1 MSFLVISD
9 LREVFTKEKK
19 DVFVFINHQNELLLK
34 SYNNQIEYE
43 NTYVPFVIPICL
55 NRILEMK
62 KTKQVSN
69 YYIYKALN
77 GSLELTEEIHAN
89 LDSIINNIN
98 SGNWN
103 SLKRCSDILVISELL
118 FIWLDECVYSCIF
131 PSTINEIFDKNK
143 KLFEKKLSFTDYI
156 LDYKNL
162 KPEIINQMYQY
173 LKTNVKKYE
182 WEIFKLFAKFFR
194 EIFPNNTN
202 DKKKNYILQEEYQ
215 YMIEKIVIFILGYNI
230 DMLYENQE
238 DNKNID
244 MINISSDK
252 AKYFQNVKITILL
265 FKFLRDTK
273 SLNKFST
280 IVLKKIGTNEDQMY
294 NIDMEKFHE
303 LDNSFISNISNIN
316 ISEKNDNIL
325 SLNNF
330 GPEKEKNLYH
340 VYQNLKNHFE
350 NLPYHDNTE
359 KEKNELNTENSLNGN
374 SKIEGETFNSIFN
387 GTISSINESINSKS
401 LFSKDDKSQLSLL
414 NKKKSSI
421 LSKNISLKKNNDNR
435 KYPKSSKFLS
445 LPESKISIFQKKRN
459 TKNLKIDN
467 ISFVREL
474 SDCKKSN
481 FYIQSF
487 QRTKSSLK

>member
-1 MSFLVISD
+1 
-9 LREVFTKEKK
+9 
-19 DVFVFINHQNELLLK
+19 
-34 SYNNQIEYE
+34 
-43 NTYVPFVIPICL
+43 
-55 NRILEMK
+55 
-62 KTKQVSN
+62 
-69 YYIYKALN
+69 
-77 GSLELTEEIHAN
+77 
-89 LDSIINNIN
+89 
-98 SGNWN
+98 
-103 SLKRCSDILVISELL
+103 
-118 FIWLDECVYSCIF
+118 
-131 PSTINEIFDKNK
+131 
-143 KLFEKKLSFTDYI
+143 
-156 LDYKNL
+156 
-162 KPEIINQMYQY
+162 
-173 LKTNVKKYE
+173 
-182 WEIFKLFAKFFR
+182 
-194 EIFPNNTN
+194 
-202 DKKKNYILQEEYQ
+202 
-215 YMIEKIVIFILGYNI
+215 
-230 DMLYENQE
+230 
-238 DNKNID
+238 
-244 MINISSDK
+244 
-252 AKYFQNVKITILL
+252 
-265 FKFLRDTK
+265 
-273 SLNKFST
+273 
-280 IVLKKIGTNEDQMY
+280 MY